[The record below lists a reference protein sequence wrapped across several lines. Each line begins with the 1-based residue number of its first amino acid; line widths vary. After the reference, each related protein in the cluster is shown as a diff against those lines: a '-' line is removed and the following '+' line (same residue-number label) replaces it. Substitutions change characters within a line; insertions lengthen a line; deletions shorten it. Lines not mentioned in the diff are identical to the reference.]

1 MRCAYCA
8 TDLGKEETITAIQGL
23 LLCND
28 CAKKTY
34 SKEDLDTLS
43 ETVIPEDIGIY
54 PDCKCDWCNEES
66 DDLIKTDL
74 GMLCERC
81 IAANTH
87 PGETVLEER

>member
-1 MRCAYCA
+1 MKCPYCD

-23 LLCND
+23 LMCND

-34 SKEDLDTLS
+34 SKEDLGTLS
-43 ETVIPEDIGIY
+43 ETIIPEDIGIY
-54 PDCKCDWCNEES
+54 PECDWCHDEA

-81 IAANTH
+81 ITAIRSR
-87 PGETVLEER
+87 GETVLEER